1 MLRKLLL
8 VFCLVCGCL
17 QVAAQGK
24 LSNVKV
30 EDADGKLVE
39 ISSLVNG
46 KPFIMSFWGIT
57 CKPCLMELNAI
68 NDQLEEWQ
76 EEVDFEVV
84 AVSID
89 DSRFSTRAR
98 SMASGSGW
106 DFICVFDKNQDLKR
120 AMNVTFTPHTF
131 IVDGQGNIVYSHTG
145 YTPGCELELFEK
157 LKELQQK

>member
-89 DSRFSTRAR
+89 DSRFLLVRALWLRAR
-98 SMASGSGW
+98 
-106 DFICVFDKNQDLKR
+106 
-120 AMNVTFTPHTF
+120 
-131 IVDGQGNIVYSHTG
+131 DGTLLRIR
-145 YTPGCELELFEK
+145 
-157 LKELQQK
+157 

>member
-68 NDQLEEWQ
+68 NDQLEEWMN
-76 EEVDFEVV
+76 EEKWFTADEAVEFGFADSVKRDNAESVESEESIEDIINSKVAIAMAAFSNSQNTDTHEVKTK
-84 AVSID
+84 SLI
-89 DSRFSTRAR
+89 AR
-98 SMASGSGW
+98 
-106 DFICVFDKNQDLKR
+106 
-120 AMNVTFTPHTF
+120 
-131 IVDGQGNIVYSHTG
+131 
-145 YTPGCELELFEK
+145 
-157 LKELQQK
+157 LQKGENT

>member
-39 ISSLVNG
+39 ISSLVDG

-89 DSRFSTRAR
+89 DSRFLLVHALWLRVLDGTLFAYSIKTR
-98 SMASGSGW
+98 
-106 DFICVFDKNQDLKR
+106 I
-120 AMNVTFTPHTF
+120 
-131 IVDGQGNIVYSHTG
+131 
-145 YTPGCELELFEK
+145 
-157 LKELQQK
+157 

>member
-89 DSRFSTRAR
+89 DSLFSTRAR

-106 DFICVFDKNQDLKR
+106 YFICVCNLYSAYIYCR
-120 AMNVTFTPHTF
+120 RSGEYRIFTYRLHSRQR
-131 IVDGQGNIVYSHTG
+131 IGVV
-145 YTPGCELELFEK
+145 
-157 LKELQQK
+157 